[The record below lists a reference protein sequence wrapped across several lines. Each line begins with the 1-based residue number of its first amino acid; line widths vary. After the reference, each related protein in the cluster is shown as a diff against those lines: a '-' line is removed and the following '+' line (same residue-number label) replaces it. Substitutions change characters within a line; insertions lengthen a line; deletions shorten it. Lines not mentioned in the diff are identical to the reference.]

1 MVNFNATLIAQVLNF
16 LILVFILAKF
26 AYKPLMKIM
35 DDRKNKIAGD
45 LAAAETAKTDAESI
59 KAEYAAKLAAARQ
72 EAQAIID
79 NARKTA
85 QTAHDKILADTK
97 AEQDQIVKTAKE
109 AIALEKKQALSEIR
123 AHVINLSLV
132 AASKIVE
139 QKLGSEEDKKLC
151 EDIKQF
157 RANEKNFSAEEF
169 RVRCQKRA
177 AEKAERERKAMEAL
191 MDIRNEPLFAGL

>member
-97 AEQDQIVKTAKE
+97 AEQVK
-109 AIALEKKQALSEIR
+109 L
-123 AHVINLSLV
+123 
-132 AASKIVE
+132 
-139 QKLGSEEDKKLC
+139 
-151 EDIKQF
+151 
-157 RANEKNFSAEEF
+157 
-169 RVRCQKRA
+169 
-177 AEKAERERKAMEAL
+177 
-191 MDIRNEPLFAGL
+191 

>member
-97 AEQDQIVKTAKE
+97 AEQDQIESVYSFQRLYNRLGNGRFMDFKCQIASTAGC
-109 AIALEKKQALSEIR
+109 EITGQQYGR
-123 AHVINLSLV
+123 
-132 AASKIVE
+132 
-139 QKLGSEEDKKLC
+139 QC
-151 EDIKQF
+151 M
-157 RANEKNFSAEEF
+157 ANCHS
-169 RVRCQKRA
+169 
-177 AEKAERERKAMEAL
+177 
-191 MDIRNEPLFAGL
+191 

>member
-1 MVNFNATLIAQVLNF
+1 M
-16 LILVFILAKF
+16 ILVFILAKF

-72 EAQAIID
+72 AQAIID

-139 QKLGSEEDKKLC
+139 QKLGSEEDK
-151 EDIKQF
+151 
-157 RANEKNFSAEEF
+157 N
-169 RVRCQKRA
+169 
-177 AEKAERERKAMEAL
+177 
-191 MDIRNEPLFAGL
+191 

>member
-45 LAAAETAKTDAESI
+45 LAAAETAKTAESI

-139 QKLGSEEDKKLC
+139 QKLGSEEDKKLAG
-151 EDIKQF
+151 DIVDAVLKQ
-157 RANEKNFSAEEF
+157 
-169 RVRCQKRA
+169 
-177 AEKAERERKAMEAL
+177 
-191 MDIRNEPLFAGL
+191 

>member
-1 MVNFNATLIAQVLNF
+1 
-16 LILVFILAKF
+16 
-26 AYKPLMKIM
+26 MKIM

-72 EAQAIID
+72 AQAIID

-109 AIALEKKQALSEIR
+109 AIALEKSRLSAKFAPMLSILAWLLPARLLNKIR
-123 AHVINLSLV
+123 L
-132 AASKIVE
+132 
-139 QKLGSEEDKKLC
+139 
-151 EDIKQF
+151 
-157 RANEKNFSAEEF
+157 
-169 RVRCQKRA
+169 
-177 AEKAERERKAMEAL
+177 
-191 MDIRNEPLFAGL
+191 

>member
-1 MVNFNATLIAQVLNF
+1 
-16 LILVFILAKF
+16 
-26 AYKPLMKIM
+26 M

-139 QKLGSEEDKKLC
+139 QKLGSEEDK
-151 EDIKQF
+151 
-157 RANEKNFSAEEF
+157 N
-169 RVRCQKRA
+169 
-177 AEKAERERKAMEAL
+177 
-191 MDIRNEPLFAGL
+191 

>member
-59 KAEYAAKLAAARQ
+59 KAEYAAKLAAAR
-72 EAQAIID
+72 QAIID

-139 QKLGSEEDKKLC
+139 QKLGSEEDKKLAG
-151 EDIKQF
+151 DIVDAVLKQ
-157 RANEKNFSAEEF
+157 
-169 RVRCQKRA
+169 
-177 AEKAERERKAMEAL
+177 
-191 MDIRNEPLFAGL
+191 

>member
-45 LAAAETAKTDAESI
+45 LAAA
-59 KAEYAAKLAAARQ
+59 RQ

-97 AEQDQIVKTAKE
+97 AEQDQIVKTAK
-109 AIALEKKQALSEIR
+109 
-123 AHVINLSLV
+123 
-132 AASKIVE
+132 
-139 QKLGSEEDKKLC
+139 
-151 EDIKQF
+151 
-157 RANEKNFSAEEF
+157 
-169 RVRCQKRA
+169 
-177 AEKAERERKAMEAL
+177 
-191 MDIRNEPLFAGL
+191 

>member
-79 NARKTA
+79 NARKT
-85 QTAHDKILADTK
+85 
-97 AEQDQIVKTAKE
+97 VKTAKE

-139 QKLGSEEDKKLC
+139 QKLGSEEDKKLAG
-151 EDIKQF
+151 DIVDAVLKQ
-157 RANEKNFSAEEF
+157 
-169 RVRCQKRA
+169 
-177 AEKAERERKAMEAL
+177 
-191 MDIRNEPLFAGL
+191 

>member
-72 EAQAIID
+72 D
-79 NARKTA
+79 RKSTRLNSS
-85 QTAHDKILADTK
+85 H
-97 AEQDQIVKTAKE
+97 
-109 AIALEKKQALSEIR
+109 
-123 AHVINLSLV
+123 
-132 AASKIVE
+132 
-139 QKLGSEEDKKLC
+139 
-151 EDIKQF
+151 
-157 RANEKNFSAEEF
+157 
-169 RVRCQKRA
+169 
-177 AEKAERERKAMEAL
+177 
-191 MDIRNEPLFAGL
+191 P

>member
-59 KAEYAAKLAAARQ
+59 KAE
-72 EAQAIID
+72 
-79 NARKTA
+79 
-85 QTAHDKILADTK
+85 
-97 AEQDQIVKTAKE
+97 QDQIVKTAKE

-139 QKLGSEEDKKLC
+139 QKLGSEEDKKLAG
-151 EDIKQF
+151 DIVDAVLKQ
-157 RANEKNFSAEEF
+157 
-169 RVRCQKRA
+169 
-177 AEKAERERKAMEAL
+177 
-191 MDIRNEPLFAGL
+191 

>member
-109 AIALEKKQALSEIR
+109 AIALEKSRLS
-123 AHVINLSLV
+123 AKFAPMLSIL
-132 AASKIVE
+132 AWLLPAR
-139 QKLGSEEDKKLC
+139 LL
-151 EDIKQF
+151 
-157 RANEKNFSAEEF
+157 NKN
-169 RVRCQKRA
+169 
-177 AEKAERERKAMEAL
+177 
-191 MDIRNEPLFAGL
+191 

>member
-59 KAEYAAKLAAARQ
+59 KAEY
-72 EAQAIID
+72 AQAIID

-139 QKLGSEEDKKLC
+139 QKLGSEEDKKLAG
-151 EDIKQF
+151 DIVDAVLKQ
-157 RANEKNFSAEEF
+157 
-169 RVRCQKRA
+169 
-177 AEKAERERKAMEAL
+177 
-191 MDIRNEPLFAGL
+191 